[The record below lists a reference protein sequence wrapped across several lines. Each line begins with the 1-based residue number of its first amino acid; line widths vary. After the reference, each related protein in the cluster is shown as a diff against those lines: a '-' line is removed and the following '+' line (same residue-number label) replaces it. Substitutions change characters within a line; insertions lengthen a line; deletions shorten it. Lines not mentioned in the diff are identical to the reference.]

1 MYKDVA
7 NNIDTFTIQIPI
19 TIIPSPTDSDYQLG
33 FIYRYF
39 IQKANDENAFIYEVS
54 ETDYEIYS
62 ENHFWKRIR
71 IKWRI
76 SGPSNPIY
84 KNGVMEDRGVLNSN
98 KSSVSLASSHFKNIS
113 LYLPNLLQFYKG

>member
-1 MYKDVA
+1 MYKNVA
-7 NNIDTFTIQIPI
+7 KNIENFTLVIPN
-19 TIIPSPTDSDYQLG
+19 TTVPSPTDSDYQLG

-54 ETDYEIYS
+54 ETDYDFYS

-76 SGPSNPIY
+76 SGPTNSIY
-84 KNGVMEDRGVLNSN
+84 KSGVLEDRGVMASN
-98 KSSVSLASSHFKNIS
+98 KSSISIASSELKNIS
-113 LYLPNLLQFYKG
+113 LYLPNLLQFHKG